1 MKLLKKYF
9 ENILLFKIIKYKDK
23 RGSFFE
29 TYNQEL
35 KKKYLRKSFSY
46 DAISINKKNVF
57 RGLHYQTEYEQA
69 KIVSVIEGKIIDVVV
84 DVRRNSKTFMK
95 YKKIILSDKNNRI
108 LYIPAGYAHGF
119 LVLSNKA
126 IVSYKI
132 SNVYKKKNEKT
143 ILWNDKRL
151 NLKLPK
157 KIQNKIITS
166 KKDSG

>member
-1 MKLLKKYF
+1 M
-9 ENILLFKIIKYKDK
+9 
-23 RGSFFE
+23 
-29 TYNQEL
+29 
-35 KKKYLRKSFSY
+35 RKSFSY

-57 RGLHYQTEYEQA
+57 RGIHYQTEYEQA

-132 SNVYKKKNEKT
+132 SNAYKKKNEKT

-157 KIQNKIITS
+157 TIQNKIITS